1 MASNIRNK
9 DDDKVDEIKSLR
21 RVHCAAI
28 HEKLMANLPC
38 NEEE

>member
-9 DDDKVDEIKSLR
+9 VDDKVDEKSAFTA
-21 RVHCAAI
+21 V